1 MLGTTLILT
10 SSIIKNSSRVL
21 VTLLRNVHTKTGCEL
36 LWHDKEYQIN
46 PQNGDIFNSKGKQVP
61 VHVTKKQHK
70 RKVRINE
77 KLHDHGTI
85 VWEHCNQSLLPGH
98 LDVVQKDG
106 NASNVGIDNLD
117 VEYSQS
123 CLSTTGDLLLP
134 KFYETNLDG
143 YERLSV
149 GSYAYGNNH
158 YLVNPKKGCIINA
171 ETKLPV
177 GDVTAQDNIRIYLGF
192 CDGKRTYQ
200 SKSRLIYEHVHG
212 KIEPKHHIHHKDGNL
227 FNDRIDNL
235 EKIPHKDHCR
245 HTYQEKSL
253 LPPKFRKPKPIVA
266 SEISASIDSSQILRF
281 PSCYSAEQ
289 TLKLCP
295 GTVSKI
301 CNGKTYK
308 TTSKV
313 TNKTWTFSHEIGVN
327 YSIFEQVT

>member
-123 CLSTTGDLLLP
+123 CLSTNGHLSLP
-134 KFYETNLDG
+134 KFQETILDG
-143 YERLSV
+143 YEKLLV
-149 GSYAYGNNH
+149 GSYASYGNDH

-177 GDVTAQDNIRIYLGF
+177 GVVTKQDYIRMYVGY
-192 CDGKRTYQ
+192 CDGTRTYQ
-200 SKSRLIYEHVHG
+200 FRSRLIYEHVHG
-212 KIEPKHHIHHKDGNL
+212 KIEPNHDIHHKDGNS
-227 FNDRIDNL
+227 FNDSIDNL
-235 EKIPHKDHCR
+235 EKMARKDHCR
-245 HTYQEKSL
+245 LTHQEKNL
-253 LPPKFRKPKPIVA
+253 LPPKFRKPTPVVA
-266 SEISASIDSSQILRF
+266 NEISENINSKQVLRF
-281 PSCYSAEQ
+281 PSCYNAAK
-289 TLKLCP
+289 TLKL
-295 GTVSKI
+295 SRAMISAI
-301 CNGKTYK
+301 CNGKCYK

-313 TNKTWTFSHEIGVN
+313 TKRSWTFSHERV
-327 YSIFEQVT
+327 QT